1 MSENNKLNES
11 DDIEMYAANNQG
23 NNDYDH
29 VESTVIKRD

>member
-23 NNDYDH
+23 GNDYDH
-29 VESTVIKRD
+29 V